1 MSPRARQRAVN
12 TAADMAS
19 TPSIS
24 LQRATIPA
32 TAQQPRVI
40 APSVSSGDL
49 ALFALPADVTGRL
62 VIALPL
68 LLVAD
73 LFLPWIILGEAHVA
87 PASAGALALLVAL
100 ALAMIAAMTV
110 YLPFRQ
116 RPILAAIP
124 LVIAALALGG
134 GLILL
139 VMTGPFGGHIMSL
152 IDAGTLVRL
161 NNFIA
166 RGTSAPI
173 PGPMTLAPDIGLYA
187 FVAGAIALVVACYR
201 RLEMLIASQYITS
214 AQVVT
219 AASETGEQ
227 GGEQGADNAHALR
240 PAIPAPVTHPKAAPA
255 PMSPLPGTPGWTQTP
270 ELPGIVRNG
279 PPIRGLR
286 RIDPRG

>member
-1 MSPRARQRAVN
+1 M
-12 TAADMAS
+12 
-19 TPSIS
+19 
-24 LQRATIPA
+24 
-32 TAQQPRVI
+32 

-87 PASAGALALLVAL
+87 PARAGLLALLVAV
-100 ALAMIAAMTV
+100 ALGLIAAMTV

-134 GLILL
+134 GFILL
-139 VMTGPFGGHIMSL
+139 LLIGPFGGRIMAL
-152 IDAGTLVRL
+152 IDAGTLARL

-166 RGTSAPI
+166 RGTSTPI

-201 RLEMLIASQYITS
+201 RLETLIVGQYSAS
-214 AQVVT
+214 AQGVS
-219 AASETGEQ
+219 AAPEAGEQ
-227 GGEQGADNAHALR
+227 GGDQTIENAQTVR
-240 PAIPAPVTHPKAAPA
+240 PTAAAPVTPPKATPA
-255 PMSPLPGTPGWTQTP
+255 PLTPLPGTPGWTQAP

-286 RIDPRG
+286 RIDPRS